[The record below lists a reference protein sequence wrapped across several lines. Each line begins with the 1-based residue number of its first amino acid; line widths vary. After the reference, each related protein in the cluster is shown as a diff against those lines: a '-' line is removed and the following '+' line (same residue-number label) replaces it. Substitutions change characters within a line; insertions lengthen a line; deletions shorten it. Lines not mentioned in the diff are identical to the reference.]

1 MARAAPICRRLTLFA
16 SLARS
21 HGDPCI
27 NVLLGISAEAL
38 WGKNGGGN
46 GHGEFGIEA
55 AFIVA
60 PGTPPQ

>member
-1 MARAAPICRRLTLFA
+1 MSPLICRRLTLVA

-21 HGDPCI
+21 HTDPCI
-27 NVLLGISAEAL
+27 NVLLGISAEAS
-38 WGKNGGGN
+38 GARTGAETVMV
-46 GHGEFGIEA
+46 GEFGIEA